1 MSSTIGEVTRSLT
14 KSDSASQQT
23 SEALTP
29 WTPSEQ
35 ERHLQATSNCYVYNQ
50 DDDKIRLMELL
61 DLRNFG
67 LSSGGK
73 PSGMTGQD
81 KQAIKVRQIRSK
93 KYQDSDS
100 SDEER
105 RHSKTDTKS
114 NSISPASQ
122 SQVFVTQ
129 SLDSSAKQRDSS
141 PGSKPQENIAH
152 CGAASQYTNSRNEIR
167 GIAGEDRLTESR
179 SPPSGEHPSTSRVQQ
194 KVRSAEPHPD
204 PLPYVPDSRCH
215 LTQENI
221 IKISASTTLQSA
233 NSPNE
238 PQLEANSRETRP
250 HRSPYPHH
258 HCPQE
263 RQPRRSSA
271 HRQEGGGSRPQVELK
286 HQMPHHPRADMQYP
300 GFVPIARRSRSRHV
314 TGSAA
319 NLTSSRSKE
328 SVVLVAGM
336 RRPSSDGYGS
346 QECIENGLP
355 SKTYILSVNKKILA
369 EV

>member
-23 SEALTP
+23 SETLTP

-73 PSGMTGQD
+73 PSGMTAGPQD

-105 RHSKTDTKS
+105 RHSKADTKS

-122 SQVFVTQ
+122 SQVFATQ

-141 PGSKPQENIAH
+141 PSIKPQENIAH
-152 CGAASQYTNSRNEIR
+152 CATTSQYNNSRNEIR
-167 GIAGEDRLTESR
+167 GITGEDRLKESR
-179 SPPSGEHPSTSRVQQ
+179 SPPSGEHPSTSRAQQ
-194 KVRSAEPHPD
+194 KVRSAELHAD
-204 PLPYVPDSRCH
+204 PLPYMNMPDSRCH

-221 IKISASTTLQSA
+221 IKISTSTTSQSA
-233 NSPNE
+233 TSPNE
-238 PQLEANSRETRP
+238 PQLEPNSRETRP

-271 HRQEGGGSRPQVELK
+271 HRQEGAGSRPQVESK

-355 SKTYILSVNKKILA
+355 SKSTFFL
-369 EV
+369 